1 MSDTVKH
8 SDKVK
13 AEATEKVTEDHSDK
27 VKAEE
32 IQKMQG
38 ITEQNE
44 KVQEMLRQMQEEAMQ
59 ISELTLMQK
68 DYISEISTYIKR
80 VLIMLPYSIEIA
92 MTTLGNKG
100 KKGKVFLNRNAHV
113 IMTSD
118 SDEATSTPL
127 TELEPEHSMAVL
139 SDAMPK
145 IEEGLRVKRER
156 MQDET
161 TRLEQLAI
169 QMESVYQTLQE
180 DRASTEGSETKLKK
194 TVMNAPS

>member
-1 MSDTVKH
+1 MSDTTEQT
-8 SDKVK
+8 DKGK
-13 AEATEKVTEDHSDK
+13 DEGKEKVSEDHNEK

-32 IQKMQG
+32 TLKMQG

-80 VLIMLPYSIEIA
+80 VLIMLPYSIEVA
-92 MTTLGNKG
+92 MATLGNRG
-100 KKGKVFLNRNAHV
+100 KKGKAFLNKNAHV

-118 SDEATSTPL
+118 GDEATSTPL
-127 TELEPEHSMAVL
+127 AELEPDLSMAVL
-139 SDAMPK
+139 TDAMPK
-145 IEEGLRVKRER
+145 IEEGLRIKRER

-180 DRASTEGSETKLKK
+180 DRASTEDPERKLKK
-194 TVMNAPS
+194 TVMKAPS

>member
-1 MSDTVKH
+1 MSDTAEQTDKGKDEGKEKVSEDH
-8 SDKVK
+8 NEKVK
-13 AEATEKVTEDHSDK
+13 V
-27 VKAEE
+27 EE
-32 IQKMQG
+32 SLKMQG

-80 VLIMLPYSIEIA
+80 VLIMLPYSIEVA
-92 MTTLGNKG
+92 MATLGNRG
-100 KKGKVFLNRNAHV
+100 KKGKAFLNKNAHV

-118 SDEATSTPL
+118 GDEATSTPL
-127 TELEPEHSMAVL
+127 ADLEPDLSMAVL
-139 SDAMPK
+139 TDAMPK
-145 IEEGLRVKRER
+145 IEEGLRIKRER

-180 DRASTEGSETKLKK
+180 DRASTEDSERKLKK
-194 TVMNAPS
+194 TVMKAPS

>member
-1 MSDTVKH
+1 MSDTAEQT
-8 SDKVK
+8 DKVK
-13 AEATEKVTEDHSDK
+13 EEAKEKVAEDHNEK
-27 VKAEE
+27 VKAVESL
-32 IQKMQG
+32 KMQG
-38 ITEQNE
+38 ITEQND

-80 VLIMLPYSIEIA
+80 VLIMLPYSIEVA
-92 MTTLGNKG
+92 MATLGNRG
-100 KKGKVFLNRNAHV
+100 KKGKAFLNKNAQI

-118 SDEATSTPL
+118 GDEATSTPL
-127 TELEPEHSMAVL
+127 AELEPELSMAVL
-139 SDAMPK
+139 TDAMPK
-145 IEEGLRVKRER
+145 IEDGLRIKRER

-180 DRASTEGSETKLKK
+180 DRATPEDPERKLKK
-194 TVMNAPS
+194 TVMKAPS

>member
-1 MSDTVKH
+1 MSDTAEQT
-8 SDKVK
+8 DKGK
-13 AEATEKVTEDHSDK
+13 DEGKEKVSEDHNEK

-32 IQKMQG
+32 TLKMQG

-80 VLIMLPYSIEIA
+80 VLIMLPYSIEVA
-92 MTTLGNKG
+92 MATLGNRG
-100 KKGKVFLNRNAHV
+100 KKGKAFLNKNAHV

-118 SDEATSTPL
+118 GDEATSTPL
-127 TELEPEHSMAVL
+127 AELEPDLSMAVL
-139 SDAMPK
+139 TDAMPK
-145 IEEGLRVKRER
+145 IEEGLRIKRER

-180 DRASTEGSETKLKK
+180 DRASTEDPERKLKK
-194 TVMNAPS
+194 TVMKAPS

>member
-1 MSDTVKH
+1 MSDTAEQTDKGKDESKEKVSEDH
-8 SDKVK
+8 NEKVK
-13 AEATEKVTEDHSDK
+13 V
-27 VKAEE
+27 EE
-32 IQKMQG
+32 SLKMQG

-80 VLIMLPYSIEIA
+80 VLIMLPYSIEVA
-92 MTTLGNKG
+92 MATLGNRG
-100 KKGKVFLNRNAHV
+100 KKGKAFLNKNAHV

-118 SDEATSTPL
+118 GDEATSTPL
-127 TELEPEHSMAVL
+127 ADLEPDLSMAVL
-139 SDAMPK
+139 TDAMPK
-145 IEEGLRVKRER
+145 IEEGLRIKRER
-156 MQDET
+156 MQEET

-180 DRASTEGSETKLKK
+180 DRASTEDPERKLKK
-194 TVMNAPS
+194 TVMKAPS

>member
-1 MSDTVKH
+1 MSDTAEQTDKGKDEGKEKASEDH
-8 SDKVK
+8 NEKVK
-13 AEATEKVTEDHSDK
+13 V
-27 VKAEE
+27 EE
-32 IQKMQG
+32 SLKMQG

-80 VLIMLPYSIEIA
+80 VLIMLPYSIEVSMA
-92 MTTLGNKG
+92 TLGNRG
-100 KKGKVFLNRNAHV
+100 KKGKAFLNKNAHV

-118 SDEATSTPL
+118 GDEATSTPL
-127 TELEPEHSMAVL
+127 ADLEPDLSMAVL
-139 SDAMPK
+139 TDAMPK
-145 IEEGLRVKRER
+145 IEEGLRIKRER

-180 DRASTEGSETKLKK
+180 DRASTEDPERKLKK
-194 TVMNAPS
+194 TVMKAPS

>member
-1 MSDTVKH
+1 MSDTAEQT
-8 SDKVK
+8 DKGK
-13 AEATEKVTEDHSDK
+13 DESKEKVSEDHNEK

-32 IQKMQG
+32 SLKMQG

-80 VLIMLPYSIEIA
+80 VLIMLPYSIEVA
-92 MTTLGNKG
+92 MATLGNRG
-100 KKGKVFLNRNAHV
+100 KKGKAFLNKNAHV

-118 SDEATSTPL
+118 GDEATSTPL
-127 TELEPEHSMAVL
+127 ADLEPDLSMAVL
-139 SDAMPK
+139 TDAMPK
-145 IEEGLRVKRER
+145 IEEGLRIKRER

-180 DRASTEGSETKLKK
+180 DRASTEDPERKLKK
-194 TVMNAPS
+194 TVMKAPS

>member
-1 MSDTVKH
+1 MSDTVEH
-8 SDKVK
+8 NEKVK
-13 AEATEKVTEDHSDK
+13 AEAPEKVTAEHNEK
-27 VKAEE
+27 VNAEE
-32 IQKMQG
+32 SQKMQA

-44 KVQEMLRQMQEEAMQ
+44 KVKEMLRQMQEEAMQ

-80 VLIMLPYSIEIA
+80 VLIMLPYSIEVA
-92 MTTLGNKG
+92 MATLGNKG
-100 KKGKVFLNRNAHV
+100 RKGKAFLNKNAYV

-118 SDEATSTPL
+118 GNEATSTPL
-127 TELEPEHSMAVL
+127 TELEPDISMAVL

-145 IEEGLRVKRER
+145 IEEGLRIKRER

-180 DRASTEGSETKLKK
+180 DRTSTEDVEKKLKK
-194 TVMNAPS
+194 TVMKAPS

>member
-1 MSDTVKH
+1 LSDTEEQTEKAKAEANEKVAE
-8 SDKVK
+8 DRNEKVK
-13 AEATEKVTEDHSDK
+13 AVESL
-27 VKAEE
+27 
-32 IQKMQG
+32 KMQG
-38 ITEQNE
+38 ITEQNK

-80 VLIMLPYSIEIA
+80 VLIMLPYSIEVSMA
-92 MTTLGNKG
+92 TLGNRG
-100 KKGKVFLNRNAHV
+100 KKGKAFLNKNAHI

-118 SDEATSTPL
+118 GNEATSTPL
-127 TELEPEHSMAVL
+127 AELEPDLSMAVL

-145 IEEGLRVKRER
+145 IEEGLKIKRER

-161 TRLEQLAI
+161 TRLEQLAM

-180 DRASTEGSETKLKK
+180 DRTSTEDSENKLKK
-194 TVMNAPS
+194 PMMKAPS

>member
-1 MSDTVKH
+1 MSDTTEQT
-8 SDKVK
+8 DKEK
-13 AEATEKVTEDHSDK
+13 DEPKEKVAEDHNEK

-32 IQKMQG
+32 SLKMQG

-80 VLIMLPYSIEIA
+80 VLIMLPYSIEVA
-92 MTTLGNKG
+92 MATLGNRGRKG
-100 KKGKVFLNRNAHV
+100 KAFLNKNAHV

-118 SDEATSTPL
+118 GDEATSTPL
-127 TELEPEHSMAVL
+127 AELEPDLSMAVL
-139 SDAMPK
+139 TDAMPK
-145 IEEGLRVKRER
+145 IEEGLRLKRER

-180 DRASTEGSETKLKK
+180 DRASTEDPERKLKK
-194 TVMNAPS
+194 TVMKAPS